1 MFKLS
6 KSEASVLSSGLSGG
20 VVCPTHQRFP
30 SEETNDSTCKPGWVY
45 LDPDDL
51 FLFKDPN

>member
-20 VVCPTHQRFP
+20 VVCPTHQRLP